1 MNRAMCALV
10 LGCLG
15 LLTTLLA
22 SGITAH
28 NHEIAEDMHHRER
41 MLEMRAAAIEN
52 LFIRVHGR
60 VISEPL
66 KSNVQNGSAV
76 SGSSSLGGSRASDS
90 DVFEPQRSSASE
102 ARP

>member
-15 LLTTLLA
+15 LLTTLFA
-22 SGITAH
+22 SGITAR
-28 NHEIAEDMHHRER
+28 NHEIAENLHHRER

-60 VISEPL
+60 VVSEPL

-90 DVFEPQRSSASE
+90 DVFAPHPGPSTQ